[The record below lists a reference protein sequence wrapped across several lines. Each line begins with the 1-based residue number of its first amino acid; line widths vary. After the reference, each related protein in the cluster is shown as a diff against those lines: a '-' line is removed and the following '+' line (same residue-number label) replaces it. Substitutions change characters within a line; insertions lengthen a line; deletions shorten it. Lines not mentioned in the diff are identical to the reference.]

1 MRTVVTRLGP
11 GMRIAAGA
19 VALSFLLSACGSAEG
34 TQPSKTQQVSLIPTS
49 DPSLNVPQGS
59 VKAATHATVSA
70 RVDDELK
77 SVVVDGNGKTVYV
90 FDKDEATPGKSNC
103 VAECAKTMQ
112 PVPADA
118 ATSGRGVDQDLLGS
132 ITRVDG
138 SKQLTLAGKPLYT
151 YAKDEPG
158 DTKGQGYQK
167 AWYAAAAD
175 GAKAGV
181 SRLALG
187 VLDSPKLGRVLQDK
201 NGRTLYLF
209 TKDTPWP
216 MTTACDAKCLQKW
229 TPSAPVTAADAEAAG
244 LSPEVLFTFTTP
256 GGTDQESFN
265 CWPAYTFN
273 GDKEPGETNG
283 QGVNGVW
290 FAIKADI
297 PRSDRGKTV
306 PAAGRNRY

>member
-1 MRTVVTRLGP
+1 
-11 GMRIAAGA
+11 MRIAAGA
-19 VALSFLLSACGSAEG
+19 VALSFLLSACGTAEKA
-34 TQPSKTQQVSLIPTS
+34 QPSRTQQVSLIPTG
-49 DPSLNVPQGS
+49 DPSVNVPQGN
-59 VKAATHATVSA
+59 VKAATPTSVSV

-77 SVVVDGNGKTVYV
+77 SVVVDGSGKTVYV
-90 FDKDEATPGKSNC
+90 FDKDEATPGRSNC
-103 VAECAKTMQ
+103 VAECAKTMR
-112 PVPADA
+112 PVPADTT
-118 ATSGRGVDQDLLGS
+118 TSGKGVDQDLLGS
-132 ITRVDG
+132 ITRADG

-181 SRLALG
+181 SRPALG

-201 NGRTLYLF
+201 NGHTLYLF

-229 TPSAPVTAADAEAAG
+229 TPSAPVTAADAKAAG
-244 LSPEVLFTFTTP
+244 LSPEILFTFTTP
-256 GGTDQESFN
+256 GGTEQQSFN
-265 CWPAYTFN
+265 CWPAYTFK

-297 PRSDRGKTV
+297 PGSDRGKTV
-306 PAAGRNRY
+306 PAAGRNQY